1 MITSF
6 SNERIRHVA
15 MLQKKAALREEED
28 VFVAEGLRLFEE
40 VPVSRLSEA
49 YFTEGAVEALKQ
61 RGHADVAAILS
72 SGRAELVSDA
82 VFEKMSGVQTPQG
95 ALAVVRRYAYD
106 WPALFPEGKAP
117 LLLLL
122 EDIRDPGNLG
132 SMLRTAEAAGAGGVI
147 LGGECADVYN
157 PKVVRSS
164 MGAIFRLPFM
174 RIRELSYCFST
185 LHGRGVS
192 IYAAAL
198 DGAGCFSEADLSG
211 GCAFIIGNEGAGI
224 RKETID
230 EADGSL
236 FIPMAGKTESLNASV
251 SAALFLYEAARQR
264 GYEK

>member
-6 SNERIRHVA
+6 SNDRIRHVTL
-15 MLQKKAALREEED
+15 LQKKASQRAEED

-40 VPVSRLSEA
+40 VPAAQLSEA
-49 YFTEGAVEALKQ
+49 YFTEGAVEALKE
-61 RGHADVAAILS
+61 RGRADITELFS

-82 VFEKMSGVQTPQG
+82 VFEKMSGVQNPQG
-95 ALAVVRRYAYD
+95 ALAVVRRYSYD

-122 EDIRDPGNLG
+122 EDIQDPGNLG

-147 LGGECADVYN
+147 LGGECADIYN

-185 LHGRGVS
+185 LHSRKVR

-198 DGAGCFSEADLSG
+198 DGAKCFSEEDFTG

-230 EADGSL
+230 EADGAL
-236 FIPMAGKTESLNASV
+236 FSPMAGKTESLNASV